1 MKTSV
6 KVSIIV
12 GLLFFLI
19 SGGLIYYNYYFVYSE
34 GTRVGV
40 LIKFS
45 NKGTVYKTYEGEVIQ
60 PGIKAANSIQMKS
73 NTFKF
78 SVTDEELA
86 EKLMALQGQEIEIH
100 YKQFH
105 KNLPWRGETY
115 EDQEGQYIVDEL
127 IRIKN
132 DNPNAY
138 GL

>member
-1 MKTSV
+1 MKTSI

-19 SGGLIYYNYYFVYSE
+19 SGGLIYFNYYFVYSE

-45 NKGTVYKTYEGEVIQ
+45 NKGTMYKTFEGEIIQ
-60 PGIKAANSIQMKS
+60 PGIKASNSVQMKS

-78 SVTDEELA
+78 SVTDKDLA
-86 EKLMALQGQEIEIH
+86 DKLMTLQGQEIEIH

-105 KNLPWRGETY
+105 KYLPWRGETY
-115 EDQEGQYIVDEL
+115 EDQDGQYIVDEL